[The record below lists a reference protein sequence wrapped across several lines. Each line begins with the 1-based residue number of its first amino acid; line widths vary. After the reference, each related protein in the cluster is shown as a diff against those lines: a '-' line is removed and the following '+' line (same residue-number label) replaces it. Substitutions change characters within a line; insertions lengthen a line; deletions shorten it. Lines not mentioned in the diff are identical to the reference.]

1 MVLYYDYPLLATIF
15 VVEKEK
21 QEKKILINAHTDTQF
36 VILLEESFSSSTLIT
51 RFSVTSCVRKK
62 TAVSNYFQFN

>member
-15 VVEKEK
+15 VVENEK
-21 QEKKILINAHTDTQF
+21 QEKILINAHTDTQL

-51 RFSVTSCVRKK
+51 RFSVTSCVKK
-62 TAVSNYFQFN
+62 PAVSNYF

>member
-15 VVEKEK
+15 VVEKENK
-21 QEKKILINAHTDTQF
+21 KKILINAHTDTQF

-51 RFSVTSCVRKK
+51 RFSVTSCVKK
-62 TAVSNYFQFN
+62 TAVSNYF

>member
-15 VVEKEK
+15 VVEKENK
-21 QEKKILINAHTDTQF
+21 KKILINAHTDTQF

-51 RFSVTSCVRKK
+51 RFSVTSCVKK
-62 TAVSNYFQFN
+62 NSS

>member
-15 VVEKEK
+15 VVENEK
-21 QEKKILINAHTDTQF
+21 QEKILINAHTDTQL

-51 RFSVTSCVRKK
+51 RFSVTSSEKK
-62 TAVSNYFQFN
+62 TAVSNYFQFY